1 MDDESEILRVHHEWI
16 GLEKSGKEEEVLNFC
31 SKDVVWLVPGLGA
44 LQGGEAVHSYLISQP
59 ATVIVSIDTSDVA
72 VEVSNELAVKRA
84 NFCTTFMDG
93 ATEAKVT
100 GTHIWTLRKDRQA
113 GQWQVTSVTWVI
125 DAETS

>member
-1 MDDESEILRVHHEWI
+1 MAQPES
-16 GLEKSGKEEEVLNFC
+16 
-31 SKDVVWLVPGLGA
+31 A
-44 LQGGEAVHSYLISQP
+44 
-59 ATVIVSIDTSDVA
+59 IVSIHTSNVA

-84 NFCTTFMDG
+84 RFCTTFMDG
-93 ATEAKVT
+93 DTEAKVT